1 MAQRQKWVPLEAS
14 TEVFTDWARPL
25 GLPDQ
30 PLSFQ
35 DVWSLDEDMLSF
47 VPQPVKAVLLLFPA
61 RGKLQGVRIKDD
73 ADEGNRFKGDV
84 WYIKQQIPNA
94 CGSIGLLHA
103 LLNLPEGDL
112 EKGSKLLQF
121 KAASLPLD
129 PLARAKLLD
138 ETEFFSEAHTATA
151 QSGQSEVP
159 TGDAL
164 ENVDNHFLAFVQA
177 KNEKGETR
185 LVELDGN
192 RVGPLDCGPS
202 TDLLRDAARLV
213 REKYIPNAEGDVS
226 FSMIALAGE
235 AE

>member
-1 MAQRQKWVPLEAS
+1 MPSKWVPLEAS

-25 GLPDQ
+25 GLPEK

-35 DVWSLDEDMLSF
+35 DVWSLDEEMLSF
-47 VPQPVKAVLLLFPA
+47 VPQPVKAVLLLFPG
-61 RGKLQGVRIKDD
+61 RGKIQDLRIKED
-73 ADEGNRFKGDV
+73 AVEGNRFKGDV

-103 LLNLPEGDL
+103 LLNLPESDL
-112 EKGSKLLQF
+112 EKDSKLLQF
-121 KAASLPLD
+121 KKASLPLD
-129 PLARAKLLD
+129 AQKKADLLD
-138 ETEFFSEAHTATA
+138 ETDFFSEAHTATA

-159 TGDAL
+159 SGAAL
-164 ENVDNHFLAFVQA
+164 DVDNHFIAFVQA
-177 KNEKGETR
+177 KNEAGETR

-192 RVGPLDCGPS
+192 RAGPFDCGPS
-202 TDLLRDAARLV
+202 TDLLRDTAKLV